1 MRDGAAN
8 GDWAPSG
15 DGAAPRGG
23 DDRRTTRQKSGDA
36 AEALV
41 ARLLAARGWRLLAR
55 NIHAGR
61 SELDIVAID
70 PGPPAR
76 LVVVEVRWRASRSF
90 GGAEESFD
98 YRKRAVMRRGVA
110 RLLESG
116 CLPDGA
122 ALPRLPVA
130 VDLAVVEP
138 RAGRVAS
145 GAASGPFSVRLYR
158 NALGD

>member
-1 MRDGAAN
+1 MGEDRAAGEGFAARARAGAGAGARDGAVA
-8 GDWAPSG
+8 GRTSQQ
-15 DGAAPRGG
+15 
-23 DDRRTTRQKSGDA
+23 RRGDA
-36 AEALV
+36 AESLV
-41 ARLLAARGWRLLAR
+41 CRLLEARGWRILAR
-55 NIHAGR
+55 NVHAGR
-61 SELDIVAID
+61 SELDIIAID

-98 YRKRAVMRRGVA
+98 YRKRARLRRGVA

-116 CLPDGA
+116 CLPDGS

-138 RAGRVAS
+138 RVGGVAG
-145 GAASGPFSVRLYR
+145 GRLYR
-158 NALGD
+158 DALGD